1 MKNIIY
7 FGYYLKITN
16 WERLWFDMDYVA
28 KKYGKSKLKMFVE
41 LLYLSL
47 KNGSSFNE
55 YFYYE
60 FWRKK
65 NDEINKYATMGFMYA
80 YQKRNNP
87 LNTRTILSDK
97 IKFFEEYS
105 DLIGRKWLRIFEADH
120 ATIKEF
126 ITGKD
131 KVVLKGSTGG
141 GGKNVRI
148 ISLANLEVN
157 EIVAIAKEHNYDIL
171 EEYVYQH
178 DSLMELS
185 PKSLNTIRV
194 ITQYTST
201 DNVEIVGTILR
212 MGIDKNTDNLSS
224 GGLACNVDPQ
234 TGIINTEGISFDITK
249 KDSPC
254 HPLSGIK
261 FIGFQIP
268 MWEQVKSICDRVA
281 KLHPENK
288 SVGWD
293 IAITNNGPI
302 VIEGNH
308 DWGAR
313 LWQMPLGCGQK
324 YELTKYL

>member
-1 MKNIIY
+1 MKNLIY

-16 WERLWFDMDYVA
+16 WGRLWFDMNYVA
-28 KKYGKSKLKMFVE
+28 KKYGKSKFKMCVE

-60 FWRKK
+60 FWHKS
-65 NDEINKYATMGFMYA
+65 NEDINKYATMGFMYA

-87 LNTRTILSDK
+87 LKTRVILSDK

-105 DLIGRKWLRIFEADH
+105 DFIGRKWLKIFEVDDT
-120 ATIKEF
+120 TIEEF
-126 ITGKD
+126 IMGKD

-141 GGKNVRI
+141 GGKNVKI
-148 ISLANLEVN
+148 VDLVNLSVL
-157 EIVAIAKEHNYDIL
+157 EIKAIAREYNYNIM

-178 DSLMELS
+178 ESLRLLA
-185 PKSLNTIRV
+185 PNSLNTIRV
-194 ITQYTST
+194 ITQYTNG
-201 DNVEIVGTILR
+201 NVEIIGTILR

-224 GGLACNVDPQ
+224 GGLACNVDIQ
-234 TGIINTEGISFDITK
+234 TGIINTEGVSFDITK
-249 KDSPC
+249 IDSPW
-254 HPLSGIK
+254 HPLSGIE
-261 FIGFQIP
+261 FVGFQIP
-268 MWEQVKSICDRVA
+268 MWDQVKSICDRVA
-281 KLHPENK
+281 KYHPENK

-293 IAITNNGPI
+293 IAITNDGPI

-324 YELTKYL
+324 YKLAKYL